1 MCGRQHGPVPR
12 GPSLA
17 CPVGFRPASPDPTV
31 WEVTPCGKSC
41 KKLICISCR
50 LSLVDPDGQRADPA
64 VNTRGCACICDD
76 RTKTAGTVVVGAEDR
91 ARP

>member
-1 MCGRQHGPVPR
+1 MPR

-17 CPVGFRPASPDPTV
+17 CPVGFKTCLTRPKV
-31 WEVTPCGKSC
+31 WEVMPCDKSY

-50 LSLVDPDGQRADPA
+50 LSLVDSDGQRADPA

-76 RTKTAGTVVVGAEDR
+76 RTKTVGTVVVGAEDR